1 MEIKI
6 TEFFNRIC
14 PRDFSASIAEI
25 GQDAGTITWNA
36 SLEEAE
42 DTQLLSSPEAL
53 AAFRKFARE
62 FGFEN
67 SDTLSNHE
75 LQALFIQWIAGDMR
89 EMGITTGVE
98 LETLDWEQIEKEQ
111 QAGQIPSNIYRGTDG
126 EIYFYVGT

>member
-25 GQDAGTITWNA
+25 GQDAGTFTWNA
-36 SLEEAE
+36 AKEEAE
-42 DTQLLSSPEAL
+42 DTQLLTSSEQIE
-53 AAFRKFARE
+53 AFREFAASC
-62 FGFEN
+62 GFSEP
-67 SDTLSNHE
+67 DLSEAE

-89 EMGITTGVE
+89 EMG
-98 LETLDWEQIEKEQ
+98 LTLSEDSQSINWEQIEKEQ

-126 EIYFYVGT
+126 EIYFYVGA